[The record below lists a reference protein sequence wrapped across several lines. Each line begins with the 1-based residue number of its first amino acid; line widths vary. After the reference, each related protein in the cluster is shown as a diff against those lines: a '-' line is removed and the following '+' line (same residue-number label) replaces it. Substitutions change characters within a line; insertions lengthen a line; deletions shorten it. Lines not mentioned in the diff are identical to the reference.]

1 MNAKESCESGI
12 RSEQANQNPDHT
24 KIQAYTMEIN
34 GIDDLLS
41 DHNNIS
47 VPGGLTLPKRLTAQ
61 IGVGVA
67 GAAITTALEALVAAP
82 GAGLYY
88 TYNKKS

>member
-1 MNAKESCESGI
+1 MSG
-12 RSEQANQNPDHT
+12 SG
-24 KIQAYTMEIN
+24 N
-34 GIDDLLS
+34 GPQIPNSIL
-41 DHNNIS
+41 
-47 VPGGLTLPKRLTAQ
+47 AQ